1 MDVMAAPVDTGRW
14 PDHVAGEWTV
24 ADLETLPDNGLRYE
38 LLDGTLLV
46 TPSPTPRH
54 QGAIVELT
62 VLLRSACPP
71 DHRVFVAPLDWQPDG
86 RTSLEPDLLV
96 VRRDRIGEKNIT
108 DAPTLV
114 IEVLSPGTA
123 RIDRMIKFSRYAEGG
138 IPQYWTVDPRVP
150 SVQVFDLVDGAYVL
164 VAEGTGSVPVSVTE
178 PVAVT
183 VIPQDL
189 IDI

>member
-14 PDHVAGEWTV
+14 PDHIAGEWTV
-24 ADLETLPDNGLRYE
+24 ADLESLPDNGLRYE

-54 QGAIVELT
+54 QGAVVELA
-62 VLLRSACPP
+62 VLLRRACPP

-86 RTSLEPDLLV
+86 RTSLQPDLLV
-96 VRRDRIGEKNIT
+96 VRRDRIGENKIT
-108 DAPTLV
+108 EAPTLV
-114 IEVLSPGTA
+114 VEVLSPGTA
-123 RIDRMIKFSRYAEGG
+123 RIDRMIKFSRYAESGV
-138 IPQYWTVDPRVP
+138 PHYWIVDPRVP
-150 SVQVFDLVDGAYVL
+150 SIQVFDLVDGGYVL
-164 VAEGTGSVPVSVTE
+164 VAEGAGSVSVSVSE

-183 VIPQDL
+183 VTPQDL